1 MCLLRFHILLA
12 LALVLIKT
20 YFNNLVF
27 FWTGIYLGCSQAK
40 KMTGVQ
46 KHKLQKRGVTKHKS
60 FLENINL
67 CGFTT
72 FF

>member
-1 MCLLRFHILLA
+1 MITS
-12 LALVLIKT
+12 IKIMSKIVRT
-20 YFNNLVF
+20 D
-27 FWTGIYLGCSQAK
+27 IGCSQAK